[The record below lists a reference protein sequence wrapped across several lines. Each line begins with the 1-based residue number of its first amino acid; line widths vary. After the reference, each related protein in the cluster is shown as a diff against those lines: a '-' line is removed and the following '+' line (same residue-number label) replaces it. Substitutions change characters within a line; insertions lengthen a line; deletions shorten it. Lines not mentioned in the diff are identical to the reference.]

1 MDNRQPSRHGNTPD
15 RQRTRTRE
23 RNRKRQYSKAP
34 FVVFGIFILIIVII
48 VTSCSSSCGSSTK
61 NEEVNKATET
71 KPKAEDSVKSFN
83 MSIAGDYI
91 IYSTN
96 YNYAQSLANGS
107 GYDFSPIVKKLK
119 QFTDKC
125 DVNYYDQETVL
136 AASKLG
142 VSDYPLFISPEEAG
156 QAMVDLGYN
165 LVSSAT
171 NHALDGGEEGIM
183 TSREFWNKQKDV
195 LFTGTFS
202 SQEERDTPVIKEC
215 NDIKYTMLNY
225 TYDTNGIPVPDDKP
239 YLINVW
245 PTDLEIND
253 PAKDDKYQAYKE
265 QVKKDID
272 SVKDKVDFLIVAMHA
287 GVEYMPDESAYQD
300 DMAQFLADNG
310 VDLVIGTHPH
320 CIEPA
325 RYIGDTLVF
334 YSLGN
339 LLCAQYQD
347 DNYNKVTSILSTF
360 TVTKTTKDGETKISF
375 ENLENNLMYCYYDQS
390 SWSNYLILPFSDPE
404 IKDYL
409 PEYKSVYN
417 TYKEVFQKLDKNMKM
432 APCAE

>member
-1 MDNRQPSRHGNTPD
+1 MENNRPVRKHN
-15 RQRTRTRE
+15 RT
-23 RNRKRQYSKAP
+23 RNRKRHYAKFP
-34 FVVFGIFILIIVII
+34 FVILGILILIVVII
-48 VTSCSSSCGSSTK
+48 VAYCSSSCGSSTSTK
-61 NEEVNKATET
+61 EVSNATTET
-71 KPKAEDSVKSFN
+71 KAKVQTQDSVKSFN

-96 YNYAQSLANGS
+96 YNYAQSLAGGS
-107 GYDFSPIVKKLK
+107 GYDFAPIVNMLK

-125 DVNYYDQETVL
+125 DVNYYNQETVL

-171 NHALDGGEEGIM
+171 NHSLDGGVEGIM

-195 LFTGTFS
+195 FFTGTFS
-202 SQEERDTPVIKEC
+202 SQAERDKVNILEC
-215 NDIKYTMLNY
+215 NDIKYSMLNY
-225 TYDTNGIPVPDDKP
+225 TYDTNGIPVPDDQP

-245 PTDLEIND
+245 PTNLEIND
-253 PAKDDKYQAYKE
+253 PAKDENYQAYKE
-265 QVKKDID
+265 TVKKDID
-272 SVKDKVDFLIVAMHA
+272 AVRDKVDFLIVALHA
-287 GVEYMPDESAYQD
+287 GVEYMPEPSAYQE

-325 RYIGDTLVF
+325 KYIDDTLVF
-334 YSLGN
+334 FSLGN

-360 TVTKTTKDGETKISF
+360 TVTKTTKDGESKITF
-375 ENLENNLMYCYYDQS
+375 DNLENNLMYCYYDPNT
-390 SWSNYLILPFSDPE
+390 WSDYLIIPFSDPE
-404 IKDYL
+404 IKNYMPD
-409 PEYKSVYN
+409 YKSVYN
-417 TYKEVFQKLDKNMKM
+417 TYKEVFQKYDKNMKM
-432 APCAE
+432 VPCA